1 MLDLNLVLA
10 IAHHLAV
17 FTLVAIFAAE
27 FALLRPG
34 IEGKRLVQLGKIDM
48 AYGTMAWLVIVVGI
62 LRVLLGGAGW
72 EYYAGNWAF
81 WLKMAA
87 FFGVGLFS
95 LPPTVALFRWRKA
108 GTTPSATDVNT
119 LRRYLWLQAALYL
132 LIPTFAATMARGYGT
147 M

>member
-1 MLDLNLVLA
+1 YSMLTLLTFSLA
-10 IAHHLAV
+10 DGERSFRHARPESRPRHRPPPGGLHPRCHLRGRV
-17 FTLVAIFAAE
+17 RPAAPRHRGQ
-27 FALLRPG
+27 APG
-34 IEGKRLVQLGKIDM
+34 AAGKIDM

-119 LRRYLWLQAALYL
+119 LR
-132 LIPTFAATMARGYGT
+132 
-147 M
+147 

>member
-1 MLDLNLVLA
+1 
-10 IAHHLAV
+10 
-17 FTLVAIFAAE
+17 
-27 FALLRPG
+27 
-34 IEGKRLVQLGKIDM
+34 RLVQLGKIDM